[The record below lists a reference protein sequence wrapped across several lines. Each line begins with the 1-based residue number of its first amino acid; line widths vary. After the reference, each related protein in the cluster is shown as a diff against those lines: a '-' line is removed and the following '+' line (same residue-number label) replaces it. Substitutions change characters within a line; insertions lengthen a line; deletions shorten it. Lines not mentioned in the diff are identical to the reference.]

1 MDCLNANW
9 KILKRNLERLNELQ
23 QIRESTD
30 AQSQGLDWLIWL
42 VMGIIGLIWRR
53 TIIGRFWIV
62 LVLIWHLLIISLRIW
77 MTIWRL
83 IYSKIMEKLPTSV
96 VHTFLLSKGSS
107 FSYHWLPCIW
117 RADSHCTQIT
127 ASRNWFMKKDDAAL
141 QVSAWVDN
149 IIIVVIIIMF

>member
-1 MDCLNANW
+1 MEYNKFFREGLEREMDCLNANW

-23 QIRESTD
+23 QIRESTY

-83 IYSKIMEKLPTSV
+83 IYSKIMGKLPTSI
-96 VHTFLLSKGSS
+96 VHTFLLSKASS
-107 FSYHWLPCIW
+107 VSYHCSPVSDVLTAIVLRLLQAGTDSWKKTMLP
-117 RADSHCTQIT
+117 
-127 ASRNWFMKKDDAAL
+127 FK
-141 QVSAWVDN
+141 
-149 IIIVVIIIMF
+149 